1 MFDQKNECNQLSG
14 SYGDTG
20 ATRKTGVLH
29 QSKSQFIGVNKASKI
44 ETTIYCNTVVFCKKK
59 KNQNWGKKSK
69 NCCILVHYSGNVPE
83 VLQLLMENLLKEF

>member
-59 KNQNWGKKSK
+59 KPTKLG
-69 NCCILVHYSGNVPE
+69 E
-83 VLQLLMENLLKEF
+83 

>member
-20 ATRKTGVLH
+20 ATRKTGMLH

-59 KNQNWGKKSK
+59 NKTKLGEKKQKLLHFGS
-69 NCCILVHYSGNVPE
+69 
-83 VLQLLMENLLKEF
+83 LQWQCA